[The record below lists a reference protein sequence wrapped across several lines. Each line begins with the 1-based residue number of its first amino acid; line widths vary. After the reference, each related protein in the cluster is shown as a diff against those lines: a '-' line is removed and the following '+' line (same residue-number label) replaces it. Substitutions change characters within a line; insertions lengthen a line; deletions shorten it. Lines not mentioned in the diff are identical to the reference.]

1 MTSKSAQYYWALFS
15 YTSRSPLKS
24 GVKSVVQIPPF
35 SGKKVE
41 SKHLIFGTF
50 YGPRGRH
57 SRLELLETI
66 KIMYQSIAQPL
77 GIDWG
82 THIAYFGLH
91 KLHSS
96 QSRPFDLAK
105 NQEILVSL
113 I

>member
-1 MTSKSAQYYWALFS
+1 MYKSQLFW
-15 YTSRSPLKS
+15 P
-24 GVKSVVQIPPF
+24 
-35 SGKKVE
+35 KKLE

-57 SRLELLETI
+57 SCLELLETI
-66 KIMYQSIAQPL
+66 KTMYQSIAQPL

-82 THIAYFGLH
+82 THIAYFELH
-91 KLHSS
+91 KLH
-96 QSRPFDLAK
+96 SRPFDLAK